1 MDNSLYRIIRTLI
14 ENGPTT
20 TDELAYLEDVGN
32 RTIENRIKDLA
43 EILEDTADINKHGNT
58 YSLAIHKYDEFLKIE
73 TRFLKGALDLND
85 PSVREMTIINSLLN
99 KKDYVSIDQISDEVG
114 LDKRVINHTLTS
126 LKERL
131 GYYTASIDN
140 KRGMGLRIDFQNEI
154 FSLLLLK
161 NIYQANRRYLDSD
174 AFKQNKAL
182 IEATLLDPKIITKIA
197 LNLTAF
203 ETIRKNRGKII
214 DPIPNFIP
222 MWDANNQDLKKL
234 ISSITDKYNDLSK
247 SELEFILYPLN
258 LYKNQYLDS
267 KIIEQVFLSN
277 KQVVQGSLN
286 KSLVHYRLNA
296 DIVYERI
303 KWHVLF
309 LINRTIL
316 HEQVTGV
323 LPKNISEKY
332 PVAFEF
338 ALSLAHLI
346 EEKYNVKVNINEINY
361 LVLYFEMAIEKLVD
375 KRQDTATSLAV
386 IGNYRSS
393 VKKFIVTQLENIFP
407 NSNVDIVDKKDDL
420 SANKNYLFIL
430 SQKLFRYDS
439 VPVFNINVLFREDA
453 LNIIAVIALIERYI
467 EENKVTVIRHDLQVK
482 SYYGLVK
489 ELVDLL
495 VSDGQLTADFY
506 ERWTKREKKSN
517 NVISNGIAIPHAV
530 DSSGKPRV
538 LLSFGIVKQRVTYNK
553 TRFKLIFLIGIP
565 AKLDDSLVEVTS
577 RIYDLISMVSRN
589 QVLFENAE
597 NYDNNQS
604 FIQMLE
610 GI

>member
-277 KQVVQGSLN
+277 KQVIQGSLN

-338 ALSLAHLI
+338 ALSLDHLI

-489 ELVDLL
+489 ELVNLL

-553 TRFKLIFLIGIP
+553 TRLKLIFLIGIP

>member
-1 MDNSLYRIIRTLI
+1 MDNGLYRIIRTLI

-99 KKDYVSIDQISDEVG
+99 KKDYVSVDQISDEVG

-277 KQVVQGSLN
+277 KQVIQGSLN

-316 HEQVTGV
+316 HEKVTGV

-407 NSNVDIVDKKDDL
+407 NSNVDIVDKKEDL

-453 LNIIAVIALIERYI
+453 LNIIAAIALIERYI

-553 TRFKLIFLIGIP
+553 TRLKLIFLIGIP

>member
-277 KQVVQGSLN
+277 KQVIQGSLN

-489 ELVDLL
+489 ELVNLL

-553 TRFKLIFLIGIP
+553 TRLKLIFLIGIP
-565 AKLDDSLVEVTS
+565 AKLDDSLVEVMS

>member
-277 KQVVQGSLN
+277 KQVIQGSLN

-338 ALSLAHLI
+338 ALSLDHLI

-553 TRFKLIFLIGIP
+553 TRLKLIFLIGIP

>member
-1 MDNSLYRIIRTLI
+1 M
-14 ENGPTT
+14 
-20 TDELAYLEDVGN
+20 
-32 RTIENRIKDLA
+32 
-43 EILEDTADINKHGNT
+43 
-58 YSLAIHKYDEFLKIE
+58 
-73 TRFLKGALDLND
+73 
-85 PSVREMTIINSLLN
+85 
-99 KKDYVSIDQISDEVG
+99 
-114 LDKRVINHTLTS
+114 
-126 LKERL
+126 
-131 GYYTASIDN
+131 
-140 KRGMGLRIDFQNEI
+140 
-154 FSLLLLK
+154 
-161 NIYQANRRYLDSD
+161 
-174 AFKQNKAL
+174 
-182 IEATLLDPKIITKIA
+182 
-197 LNLTAF
+197 
-203 ETIRKNRGKII
+203 
-214 DPIPNFIP
+214 
-222 MWDANNQDLKKL
+222 
-234 ISSITDKYNDLSK
+234 
-247 SELEFILYPLN
+247 N

-277 KQVVQGSLN
+277 KQVIQGSLN

-361 LVLYFEMAIEKLVD
+361 LVLYFKMAIEKLVD
-375 KRQDTATSLAV
+375 KRQDTDTSLAV

-538 LLSFGIVKQRVTYNK
+538 LLSLGIVKQRVTYNK
-553 TRFKLIFLIGIP
+553 TRLKLIFLIGIP

>member
-277 KQVVQGSLN
+277 KQVIQGSLN

-517 NVISNGIAIPHAV
+517 NVISNGIAIPHAI

-553 TRFKLIFLIGIP
+553 TRLKLIFLIGIP

>member
-277 KQVVQGSLN
+277 KQVIQGSLN

-361 LVLYFEMAIEKLVD
+361 LVLYFKMAIEKLVD
-375 KRQDTATSLAV
+375 KRQDTDTSLAV

-538 LLSFGIVKQRVTYNK
+538 LLSLGIVKQRVTYNK
-553 TRFKLIFLIGIP
+553 TRLKLIFLIGIP

>member
-126 LKERL
+126 LKEKL

-277 KQVVQGSLN
+277 KQVIQGSLN

-553 TRFKLIFLIGIP
+553 TRLKLIFLIGIP
-565 AKLDDSLVEVTS
+565 AKLDDSLAEVTS
-577 RIYDLISMVSRN
+577 RISDLISMVSHN

>member
-203 ETIRKNRGKII
+203 ETIRKNIGKII

-267 KIIEQVFLSN
+267 KIIEQIFLSN
-277 KQVVQGSLN
+277 KQVIQGSLN

-553 TRFKLIFLIGIP
+553 TRLKLIFLIGIP

>member
-277 KQVVQGSLN
+277 KQVIQGSLN

-316 HEQVTGV
+316 HEQDTGV

-553 TRFKLIFLIGIP
+553 TRLKLIFLIGIP

>member
-58 YSLAIHKYDEFLKIE
+58 YSLAIHKYNEFLKIE

-277 KQVVQGSLN
+277 KQVIQGSLN

-338 ALSLAHLI
+338 ALSLDHLI

-489 ELVDLL
+489 ELVNLL

-553 TRFKLIFLIGIP
+553 TRLKLIFLIGIP

>member
-277 KQVVQGSLN
+277 KQVIQGSLN

-323 LPKNISEKY
+323 LPKSISEKY

-553 TRFKLIFLIGIP
+553 TRLKLIFLIGIP

>member
-140 KRGMGLRIDFQNEI
+140 KRGMGLRIDFQNEV

-277 KQVVQGSLN
+277 KQVIQGSLN

-553 TRFKLIFLIGIP
+553 TRLKLIFLIGIP

>member
-277 KQVVQGSLN
+277 KQVIQGSLN

-323 LPKNISEKY
+323 LPKSISEKY

-506 ERWTKREKKSN
+506 ERWTKREKESN

-553 TRFKLIFLIGIP
+553 TRLKLIFLIGIP

>member
-277 KQVVQGSLN
+277 KQVIQGSLN

-323 LPKNISEKY
+323 PPKNISEKY

-439 VPVFNINVLFREDA
+439 IPVFNINVLFREDA

-489 ELVDLL
+489 ELVNLL

-553 TRFKLIFLIGIP
+553 TRLKLIFLIGIP

>member
-277 KQVVQGSLN
+277 KQVIQGSLN

-361 LVLYFEMAIEKLVD
+361 LVLYFKMAIEKLVD
-375 KRQDTATSLAV
+375 KRQDTDTSLAV

-530 DSSGKPRV
+530 DGSGKPRV
-538 LLSFGIVKQRVTYNK
+538 LLSLGIVKQRVTYNK
-553 TRFKLIFLIGIP
+553 TRLKLIFLIGIP

>member
-267 KIIEQVFLSN
+267 KIIEQIFLSN
-277 KQVVQGSLN
+277 KQVIQGSLN

-553 TRFKLIFLIGIP
+553 TRLKLIFLIGIP

>member
-277 KQVVQGSLN
+277 KQVIQGSLN

-430 SQKLFRYDS
+430 SKKLFRYDS

-553 TRFKLIFLIGIP
+553 TRLKLIFLIGIP